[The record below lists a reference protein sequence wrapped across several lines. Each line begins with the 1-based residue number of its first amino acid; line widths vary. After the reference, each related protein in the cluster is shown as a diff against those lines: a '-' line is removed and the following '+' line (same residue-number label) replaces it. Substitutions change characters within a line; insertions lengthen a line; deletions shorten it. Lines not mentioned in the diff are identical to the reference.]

1 MTEKSSLSQI
11 IEPLRSQFMIMKEC
25 LVCKSKLTDKNIQV
39 VAEENISYTLHLQC
53 HKCSNALL
61 ILASVSEIGVGIVGM
76 MSDLTFEDA
85 KKMHKKEV
93 IDEDFLLDA
102 YQILHKISFN
112 KYLNLK

>member
-1 MTEKSSLSQI
+1 MTEKSELSQI

-25 LVCKSKLTDKNIQV
+25 LVCKSKLTDKNIKIV
-39 VAEENISYTLHLQC
+39 SEENSSYMFHLQC
-53 HKCSNALL
+53 HKCDNALVL
-61 ILASVSEIGVGIVGM
+61 LASINEIGVGIVGM

-85 KKMHKKEV
+85 KKMHKKDV

-102 YQILHKISFN
+102 YQTLYKISFN